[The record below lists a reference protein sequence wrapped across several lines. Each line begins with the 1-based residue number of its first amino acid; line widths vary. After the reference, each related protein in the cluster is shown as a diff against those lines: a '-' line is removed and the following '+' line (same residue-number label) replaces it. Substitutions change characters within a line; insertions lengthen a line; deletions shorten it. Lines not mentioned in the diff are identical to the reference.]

1 MMTEKRRRGRPCNSP
16 ARDER
21 TRREREQWAATV
33 RQLRTALGDVTQA
46 DLAQRLGV
54 EIESVSRWERAIVS
68 PRPDLRREI
77 ERLAEEAN
85 RSQS

>member
-1 MMTEKRRRGRPCNSP
+1 MTEKRRRGRPQNSP

-33 RQLRTALGDVTQA
+33 RQLRAALGDVTQQA
-46 DLAQRLGV
+46 LAMRLGV
-54 EIESVSRWERAIVS
+54 QALAVSRWERAIVS

>member
-1 MMTEKRRRGRPCNSP
+1 
-16 ARDER
+16 
-21 TRREREQWAATV
+21 
-33 RQLRTALGDVTQA
+33 
-46 DLAQRLGV
+46 
-54 EIESVSRWERAIVS
+54 VSRWERAIVS